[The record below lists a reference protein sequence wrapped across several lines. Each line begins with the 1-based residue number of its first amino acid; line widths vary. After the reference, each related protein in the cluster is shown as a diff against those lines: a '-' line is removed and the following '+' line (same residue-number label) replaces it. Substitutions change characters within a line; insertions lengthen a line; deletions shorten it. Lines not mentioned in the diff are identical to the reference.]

1 MGRTEMV
8 LKLTMSPVEHSV
20 EQITSFV
27 EQTTKLIP
35 DCDLTEFSKI
45 LDMKGYKRQEQG
57 PFIDCFK
64 NKMRYGNEGVGS
76 AIDIDSPEIGVE
88 SSRIKKLEKLIKK
101 RYEKPFQGSILP
113 QK

>member
-8 LKLTMSPVEHSV
+8 LKLTMAPV

-27 EQTTKLIP
+27 DQTTKLIP
-35 DCDLTEFSKI
+35 DCDLTEFAKI

-64 NKMRYGNEGVGS
+64 SKMVYSNHEIGS
-76 AIDIDSPEIGVE
+76 NIISINSPDVVGVE

-101 RYEKPFQGSILP
+101 RYEKPFKVVDVLQ